1 MMKSSMGG
9 YINTVFV
16 YGTLKRGQGNH
27 GILHNKSE
35 FVAHAR
41 IGNEFTAYSK
51 GIGYPFM
58 AEVAG
63 IGCVG
68 EVYQVNDEV
77 LANLDRLEGHPG
89 YYERKVRPVV
99 CGDGTEVLAWVYLMG
114 NEVPAGVDI
123 IEEW

>member
-1 MMKSSMGG
+1 M
-9 YINTVFV
+9 NTVFV

-27 GILHNKSE
+27 RLLDNRSE
-35 FVAHAR
+35 FVADAR

-58 AEVAG
+58 AESPGAG
-63 IGCVG
+63 CAG
-68 EVYQVNDEV
+68 EVYRVNDDV
-77 LANLDRLEGHPG
+77 LANLDRLEGHPR

-114 NEVPAGVDI
+114 TEVPAGVDI